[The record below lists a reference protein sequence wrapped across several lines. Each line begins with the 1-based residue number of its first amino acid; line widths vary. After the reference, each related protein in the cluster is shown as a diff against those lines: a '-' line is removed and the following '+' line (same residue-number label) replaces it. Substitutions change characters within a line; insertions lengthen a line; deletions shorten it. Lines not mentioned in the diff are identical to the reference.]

1 MTYLTLE
8 ARLYAWRFKG
18 KFFSEGAVEMLKH
31 HHTNLTFLKH
41 LIPVYNSNITLIY
54 VHAYKTS
61 SLWNSI
67 SKKKYVLPLN
77 LNVYNAWKI
86 SSDKYQKMAL

>member
-1 MTYLTLE
+1 MIKRINNSQNYHVVSS
-8 ARLYAWRFKG
+8 KG

-61 SLWNSI
+61 SL
-67 SKKKYVLPLN
+67 
-77 LNVYNAWKI
+77 
-86 SSDKYQKMAL
+86 